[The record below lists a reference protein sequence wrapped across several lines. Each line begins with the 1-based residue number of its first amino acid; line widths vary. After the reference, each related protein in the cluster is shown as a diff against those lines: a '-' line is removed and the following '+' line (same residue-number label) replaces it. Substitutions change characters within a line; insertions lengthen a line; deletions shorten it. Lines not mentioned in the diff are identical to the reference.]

1 MIRLLHGIRTDAGME
16 IAEACWTTQSKKKV
30 AEGPEMPSKDLFR
43 MSCDGYTN
51 RGRSPQSKSGE
62 ALATA
67 NVSSFPN
74 AFTVANSQLF
84 QALVVPDSQSFQQDP
99 AVALITGKGKKLFL
113 FPLWRALF
121 KDLQWEIPSKL
132 QEIKLWREKLAARSS
147 DGGEGG

>member
-1 MIRLLHGIRTDAGME
+1 MDGCRHGDCRSVSDDTEQEEGRRRPRDAIKRSVQDELRWLHKQGSIS
-16 IAEACWTTQSKKKV
+16 AEQKW
-30 AEGPEMPSKDLFR
+30 
-43 MSCDGYTN
+43 
-51 RGRSPQSKSGE
+51 RSPGYGERLKLSKCLHRSE
-62 ALATA
+62 FPAF
-67 NVSSFPN
+67 SSPGCAGF
-74 AFTVANSQLF
+74 S
-84 QALVVPDSQSFQQDP
+84 SFQQDP

>member
-1 MIRLLHGIRTDAGME
+1 MLDDTEQEEGRRRPRDAIKRSVQDELRWLHKQGSIS
-16 IAEACWTTQSKKKV
+16 AEK
-30 AEGPEMPSKDLFR
+30 
-43 MSCDGYTN
+43 N
-51 RGRSPQSKSGE
+51 GE

-132 QEIKLWREKLAARSS
+132 QEIKLWREKFAARSS